1 MKHAFQFCRHTKNR
15 AGVTLIELMIFIA
28 IMSIMASTLIPLLFS
43 VTKSRQRQDA
53 IALVEQNGAQV
64 LQEIIHAVQS
74 AERIISPPAGEQDVI
89 LVLQTDSEATNPTL
103 IIRYS
108 GSVLMVQGSTRR
120 TLSSEL
126 VGVTGFVVENTSTAA
141 DRQSVL
147 VSLDMSR
154 EIRINQPLV
163 YESHFD
169 AVINL
174 HPDDVTT
181 GDSCGCVDPFC
192 DDTGTDDIYVW
203 QVCIDGICIPYAD
216 FDCSVAS

>member
-1 MKHAFQFCRHTKNR
+1 MKHFFIFCRHYKNR

-28 IMSIMASTLIPLLFS
+28 IMSIMASTLIPLLFN

-74 AERIISPPAGEQDVI
+74 AERIISPLDGEQGII
-89 LVLQTDSEATNPTL
+89 LVLQTDSGATNPTL
-103 IIRYS
+103 VTRYS
-108 GSVLMVQGSTRR
+108 GSIIMVQGSTRR

-126 VGVTGFVVENTSTAA
+126 VGVTGFIVENTSTAA
-141 DRQSVL
+141 DRQSVV

-174 HPDDVTT
+174 YPDDVTT
-181 GDSCGCVDPFC
+181 GDSCGCWPPSC
-192 DDTGTDDIYVW
+192 IDDIYVW
-203 QVCIDGICIPYAD
+203 PVCIDGICVPYGD
-216 FDCSVAS
+216 FDCSMEG